1 MVPTSYRMR
10 MTVALL
16 VLALAAQLCVW
27 CTPAG
32 AEMIDGIVAVVDDTV
47 IMYSDVQRKI
57 RELGGPE
64 KNPAAVREVLKV
76 MVEDAVVQKV
86 YRQMGMKPVEPR
98 HAEQVAKDMGV
109 DVTSASIVIMKS
121 TLMDMMVKSR
131 VVITEAMIA
140 EAYAA
145 NPRYGGSEA
154 LHLKQILI
162 RGDTAMASRAMEEI
176 AAGKPFDEVAKT
188 YSDVLVAGSP
198 DIGWVALKDLASE
211 AHEKLHAARPGDVVG
226 PVALQD
232 VMLIYQVIDR
242 GASGGTP
249 LDEVRGEI
257 VESLQEKFRNEAFEH
272 WFRMM
277 MQEHFIGIY
286 L

>member
-1 MVPTSYRMR
+1 MTHTSFR
-10 MTVALL
+10 TQSTAALV
-16 VLALAAQLCVW
+16 VLTLAAQLCAW
-27 CTPAG
+27 CAPAR

-47 IMYSDVQRKI
+47 IMYSDVQKKV
-57 RELGGPE
+57 RELGGPQN
-64 KNPAAVREVLKV
+64 NPAAVREVLRV

-86 YRQMGMKPVEPR
+86 YRQMGMKPVDPR
-98 HAEQVAKDMGV
+98 HAEQVAQEMGV
-109 DVTSASIVIMKS
+109 DTASAGIVIMKS
-121 TLMDMMVKSR
+121 TLMDLMVKSR

-154 LHLKQILI
+154 LNLRQILV
-162 RGDTAMASRAMEEI
+162 RGDAAKASRAMEEI
-176 AAGKPFDEVAKT
+176 GAGKPFDEVAKA

-198 DIGWVALKDLASE
+198 DIGWVALKDLMPE
-211 AHEKLHAARPGDVVG
+211 AHEKLHQARPGDVVG
-226 PVALQD
+226 PVAVQD
-232 VMLIYQVIDR
+232 VVLIYQVIDR
-242 GASGGTP
+242 GTTGGTP
-249 LDEVRGEI
+249 LDEVRDEI

-272 WFRMM
+272 WFRMI

>member
-1 MVPTSYRMR
+1 MVCTSSRVHL
-10 MTVALL
+10 TVALV
-16 VLALAAQLCVW
+16 VLALAAQLCAW
-27 CTPAG
+27 CAPVR
-32 AEMIDGIVAVVDDTV
+32 AEMIDGVVAVVDDTV
-47 IMYSDVQRKI
+47 IMYSDVQKKI

-64 KNPAAVREVLKV
+64 NNPAAVREVLKV

-86 YRQMGMKPVEPR
+86 YRQMGMKPVDPR
-98 HAEQVAKDMGV
+98 HAEQVAQEMGV
-109 DVTSASIVIMKS
+109 DTASAGIVIMKS
-121 TLMDMMVKSR
+121 TLMDLMVKSR

-145 NPRYGGSEA
+145 DPRYAGSES

-162 RGDTAMASRAMEEI
+162 RGDTARASVAREEI
-176 AAGKPFDEVAKT
+176 GAGKPFDEVARA

-198 DIGWVALKDLASE
+198 DIGWVALKDLATE
-211 AHEKLHAARPGDVVG
+211 AHEKLHQARPGDVVG
-226 PVALQD
+226 PVAVQD
-232 VMLIYQVIDR
+232 AILIYQVIDR
-242 GASGGTP
+242 GATGGTP
-249 LDEVRGEI
+249 LDEVRDEI

-272 WFRMM
+272 WFRMI